1 MLVLSKFPGDA
12 SFQTTPLQAYTNLT
26 DEDAAYL
33 GRWEEKTD
41 NRLFWRG
48 STTGG
53 FNVHRDWKESHR
65 MRLHLMINGPK
76 GGDIW
81 WDKGVREVMVPDGE
95 NGYKVVRRWEKVLS
109 AAYTD
114 VKLAGGPHQCP
125 TQALCEE
132 VGQTIEFGEKV
143 WPEEAAV
150 YKYALDVDGNGWSS
164 RFHRLLSSGSPVLK
178 MTMFPE
184 WNMVSAVWCGCCFA
198 SRQPV
203 PWRCRGSNI
212 ANLA

>member
-1 MLVLSKFPGDA
+1 VLVLSKFPGDA
-12 SFQTTPLQAYTNLT
+12 SFQTTPLEAYTNLT

-33 GRWEEKTD
+33 GRWEEKTE

-53 FNVHRDWKESHR
+53 YNVHRDWKESHR

-81 WDKGVREVMVPDGE
+81 WDKGVRDVMVPDGE
-95 NGYKVVRRWEKVLS
+95 NGYKVVRRWERVLS

-114 VKLAGGPHQCP
+114 VKLAGGAHQCP
-125 TQALCEE
+125 TPALCEE
-132 VGQTIEFGEKV
+132 VGQTIEFGGKV
-143 WPEEAAV
+143 WPDEAAV

-184 WNMVSAVWCGCCFA
+184 WNMVSAAVWRWFA
-198 SRQPV
+198 SASALPRLETLLTCLGRV
-203 PWRCRGSNI
+203 E
-212 ANLA
+212 